1 MDLTAL
7 TAFLA
12 PCLPILLKAG
22 QGVAE
27 DVARDVSAEAVQH
40 ARRLWE
46 RLRTRIAGKPAAEE
60 AARDVAERPDD
71 ERARAALE
79 LQIEKL
85 LAEDRELAAEVE
97 RLWEEAKGAGVVAA
111 GERSVAVG
119 RDATGTIITGDGNTV
134 SG

>member
-1 MDLTAL
+1 MDLSAL

-22 QGVAE
+22 QGAAE
-27 DVARDVSAEAVQH
+27 ELTAGIGAEAAEH

-46 RLRTRIAGKPAAEE
+46 RLRGKIAAKPAAEE
-60 AARDVAERPDD
+60 AVRDVAERPDD
-71 ERARAALE
+71 SRARSALE

-85 LAEDRELAAEVE
+85 LAEDEGLRAEIE
-97 RLWEEAKGAGVVAA
+97 QLWEAATRAGVVAA

-119 RDATGTIITGDGNTV
+119 RDASGTIVTGDGNAI

>member
-1 MDLTAL
+1 MDLSAL

-27 DVARDVSAEAVQH
+27 ELTAGVGAEAAEH

-46 RLRTRIAGKPAAEE
+46 RLRGKIAAKPAAEE
-60 AARDVAERPDD
+60 AALDVAERPDD
-71 ERARAALE
+71 GRALAALE

-85 LAEDRELAAEVE
+85 LAEDEALAAEIE
-97 RLWEEAKGAGVVAA
+97 QLWEAAKSAGVVAA

-119 RDATGTIITGDGNTV
+119 RDAGGTIVTGDSNTI